1 MVALRLTHKILSL
14 LGNDEMQKVSE
25 LIQELEA
32 LEARVGTL
40 DELTNK
46 IDEQRKILANLE
58 IETERT
64 AKHLA
69 DLRDERLN
77 FQTALNKTRA
87 ELATAQNNL
96 TATQAAYEE
105 TRTKILK
112 AIG

>member
-1 MVALRLTHKILSL
+1 
-14 LGNDEMQKVSE
+14 MQKVSE
-25 LIQELEA
+25 LLEELQA

-40 DELTNK
+40 DDLTNK
-46 IDEQRKILANLE
+46 IDDQRKVLDNLK

-69 DLRDERLN
+69 DLQDERLK
-77 FQTALNKTRA
+77 FQTALNKTRT

-96 TATQAAYEE
+96 AATQAAYEE

>member
-1 MVALRLTHKILSL
+1 
-14 LGNDEMQKVSE
+14 MQKVSE
-25 LIQELEA
+25 LIEELKA
-32 LEARVGTL
+32 LQQRVGNL
-40 DELTNK
+40 DELIIK
-46 IDEQRKILANLE
+46 IDEQRKVLANLE

-87 ELATAQNNL
+87 ELTAAQNNL
-96 TATQAAYEE
+96 AATQTAYEE

>member
-1 MVALRLTHKILSL
+1 MNIDAITKELAALRDRAS
-14 LGNDEMQKVSE
+14 S
-25 LIQELEA
+25 
-32 LEARVGTL
+32 L
-40 DELTNK
+40 DELDAK
-46 IDEQRKILANLE
+46 IGEQRRILANLE

-69 DLRDERLN
+69 DLQDERLK
-77 FQTALNKTRA
+77 FQTALNKTRT

-96 TATQAAYEE
+96 AATQAAYEE